1 MPQDI
6 FESQSELHP
15 ESQLWPEYL
24 KSRDLQEE
32 LFRAKLQRQM
42 AMGGNSPCLST
53 IKWSSFSAEGTG
65 CQIYHAFFTI
75 AELINMVS
83 SPIQH
88 PELYLDKLRKNV
100 TSDSP
105 FIWIPAFAT
114 PRTYD
119 LVHFAKPNA
128 KVLATDLCASPVL
141 SLGLLY
147 PEEVAKKSLYSQ
159 KLNVFD
165 AIGQLP
171 ANFFDAIVTDA
182 FITRFEGNDK
192 LRVLAIFFQ
201 ALKPGGS
208 LFTTIRMP
216 KITEKIQG
224 QSLEL
229 SSKAN
234 NYPEKVIGA
243 YEKLTKGFKKTDLPY
258 ANLKELQQDA
268 QTYMATMASSH
279 QLEEADLI
287 AAAWMPQ
294 LGQLPGS
301 GIGMTLSKIGF
312 SQTDIKISQP
322 VYDITTRRYLQIC
335 ATK

>member
-32 LFRAKLQRQM
+32 LFRAKLQRQT
-42 AMGGNSPCLST
+42 AMGANSPCLT
-53 IKWSSFSAEGTG
+53 TAKWSSFSAEDTG
-65 CQIYHAFFTI
+65 CQTYHAFFPT
-75 AELINMVS
+75 AELLNMVS
-83 SPIQH
+83 SPIHH
-88 PELYLDKLRKNV
+88 PELYLDKLRQKV
-100 TSDSP
+100 TTDSP

-119 LVHFAKPNA
+119 LVHFAKPNT
-128 KVLATDLCASPVL
+128 KVLATDLCTSPVI

-147 PEEVAKKSLYSQ
+147 PEAVAKNHLYSER
-159 KLNVFD
+159 LNVFD
-165 AIGQLP
+165 AIGKIP

-182 FITRFEGNDK
+182 FISRFKGDEK
-192 LRVLAIFFQ
+192 LKVLAILFQ

-216 KITEKIQG
+216 KITEKVSG
-224 QSLEL
+224 QSLEG
-229 SSKAN
+229 SSEATA
-234 NYPEKVIGA
+234 YQEKVIIA
-243 YEKLTKGFKKTDLPY
+243 YQRLTEGLKKTDLPY
-258 ANLKELQQDA
+258 TDPEELKKDA
-268 QTYMATMASSH
+268 QKYMATMKSSH
-279 QLEEADLI
+279 NLEEADLVV
-287 AAAWMPQ
+287 AAWMPQ
-294 LGQLPGS
+294 LSQLPGS
-301 GIGMTLSKIGF
+301 GIGMTLSQIGF

-322 VYDITTRRYLQIC
+322 VYDITIRTYLQIC